1 MKISGTRMMSLPIL
15 LALSVPV
22 GATSYAGITIE
33 TEQATLIPDFVN
45 APPKLK
51 MVF

>member
-22 GATSYAGITIE
+22 GATSYAGITIGDR
-33 TEQATLIPDFVN
+33 TGNTY
-45 APPKLK
+45 
-51 MVF
+51 

>member
-33 TEQATLIPDFVN
+33 TEQAIHIESNAASIPQFGI
-45 APPKLK
+45 K
-51 MVF
+51 